1 MLKLQNYYKLC
12 QKPVGMRGWKIDFCG
27 ERNVEYEIKLEHDNL
42 LPIKVY
48 LQREPARVKNGE
60 NVYLFK
66 REDGTLTS
74 IGITPSWIKDMNN
87 LLKTLDNFT
96 F

>member
-27 ERNVEYEIKLEHDNL
+27 ERNVEYEIKLEHEHL
-42 LPIKVY
+42 SSITVY

>member
-1 MLKLQNYYKLC
+1 MLRIRNYHKLC
-12 QKPVGMRGWKIDFCG
+12 QKPVGVKGWCVDFCG
-27 ERNVEYEIKLEHDNL
+27 ERNVEYEIKLEHDHL
-42 LPIKVY
+42 SSIKVY

-66 REDGTLTS
+66 RGDGTLTS
-74 IGITPSWIKDMNN
+74 IGITPSWIKDINN

>member
-87 LLKTLDNFT
+87 LLKTLNKFT

>member
-74 IGITPSWIKDMNN
+74 IGITPSWIKDINN
-87 LLKTLDNFT
+87 LLKSLDNFT
-96 F
+96 Y

>member
-1 MLKLQNYYKLC
+1 MLTIQNHYRLC
-12 QKPVGMRGWKIDFCG
+12 QKPVGMRGWRVDFCS
-27 ERNVEYEIKLEHDNL
+27 EQKEHYEIKLEHDYHS
-42 LPIKVY
+42 PIKVY
-48 LQREPARVKNGE
+48 LQREPARIKNGE
-60 NVYLFK
+60 NVYMFK
-66 REDGTLTS
+66 RKDGTLSS

>member
-1 MLKLQNYYKLC
+1 MLTIQNHYRLC
-12 QKPVGMRGWKIDFCG
+12 QKPVGMRGWKVDFCS
-27 ERNVEYEIKLEHDNL
+27 EQKEQYEIKLEHDYHS
-42 LPIKVY
+42 PIKVY

-66 REDGTLTS
+66 RADGTLTS
-74 IGITPSWIKDMNN
+74 VGITPNWIKDMNN

>member
-1 MLKLQNYYKLC
+1 
-12 QKPVGMRGWKIDFCG
+12 MRGWKIDFCV

-66 REDGTLTS
+66 RGDGTLTS
-74 IGITPSWIKDMNN
+74 IGITASWIKDINN
-87 LLKTLDNFT
+87 LLKSLDNFT

>member
-1 MLKLQNYYKLC
+1 MLTIQNYYKLC
-12 QKPVGMRGWKIDFCG
+12 QKPVGVKGWKIDFCG
-27 ERNVEYEIKLEHDNL
+27 QRNVEYEIKLEHDNL

-60 NVYLFK
+60 NVYMFK

-74 IGITPSWIKDMNN
+74 IGITPSWIKDINN
-87 LLKTLDNFT
+87 LLKSLDNFT
-96 F
+96 Y

>member
-1 MLKLQNYYKLC
+1 
-12 QKPVGMRGWKIDFCG
+12 MRGWRVDFCS
-27 ERNVEYEIKLEHDNL
+27 EQKEQYEIKLEHDNL

-60 NVYLFK
+60 NVYMFK
-66 REDGTLTS
+66 RKDGTLSS
-74 IGITPSWIKDMNN
+74 IGITASWIKDMNN

>member
-1 MLKLQNYYKLC
+1 
-12 QKPVGMRGWKIDFCG
+12 MRGWKIDFCG
-27 ERNVEYEIKLEHDNL
+27 ERTEHYEIKLEHDHL
-42 LPIKVY
+42 SSIKVY

-66 REDGTLTS
+66 KEDGKLTS
-74 IGITPSWIKDMNN
+74 IGITASWIKDMNN

>member
-1 MLKLQNYYKLC
+1 MV
-12 QKPVGMRGWKIDFCG
+12 PDTMWKVDFCS
-27 ERNVEYEIKLEHDNL
+27 EQSEHYEIKLEHEHL
-42 LPIKVY
+42 SSVKVY
-48 LQREPARVKNGE
+48 LQRKPARIKNGE

-66 REDGTLTS
+66 RADGTLSS

>member
-1 MLKLQNYYKLC
+1 MLTIQNYYKLC
-12 QKPVGMRGWKIDFCG
+12 QKPVGVKGWKIDFCG
-27 ERNVEYEIKLEHDNL
+27 QRNVEYEIKLEHDNL
-42 LPIKVY
+42 LPVKVY

-74 IGITPSWIKDMNN
+74 IGITTSWIKDMNN
-87 LLKTLDNFT
+87 LLKILDNFT
-96 F
+96 S

>member
-1 MLKLQNYYKLC
+1 MLKLQNHYKLC
-12 QKPVGMRGWKIDFCG
+12 QKPVGERGWRVDFCC
-27 ERNVEYEIKLEHDNL
+27 ERNVEYEIKLEHYHL
-42 LPIKVY
+42 SPVKVY

-66 REDGTLTS
+66 RADGTLTS
-74 IGITPSWIKDMNN
+74 VGITPSWIKDINN

-96 F
+96 Y